1 MECQSCGARCY
12 PVSGSAGALFNGSY
26 RGVLSPKFIFI
37 LQITIP
43 SEKGPLFGKN
53 KLFLCSLCGRWEG
66 RQQGLVITSVGSSEV
81 GKPGVQS

>member
-1 MECQSCGARCY
+1 MECQSCRVRCY

-26 RGVLSPKFIFI
+26 RGVFSPKCIFI

-53 KLFLCSLCGRWEG
+53 KAVSLLLRWEMG
-66 RQQGLVITSVGSSEV
+66 REAARTGDYQCGLF
-81 GKPGVQS
+81 